1 MAPKQKKGLK
11 RDRSED
17 DLSSALSSALSS
29 PISSASVASGITY
42 QTTGTTDAIV
52 GDMRRLAH
60 TTPPR
65 VGPEMGARAAM
76 YSTSPGMPLSQT
88 YSVPST
94 PSSLSSEGEKK
105 KVTKSKKKRRKA
117 QNKKGG
123 RKTNKRKSRK
133 H

>member
-1 MAPKQKKGLK
+1 MPPKKIGKKRK
-11 RDRSED
+11 RSED

-52 GDMRRLAH
+52 GDMRRLVH

-65 VGPEMGARAAM
+65 VGPEMGNRAAM
-76 YSTSPGMPLSQT
+76 YSTSPGIPLSQT

-94 PSSLSSEGEKK
+94 PSSLSSEGEKR
-105 KVTKSKKKRRKA
+105 KVTKSKKKIRKA
-117 QNKKGG
+117 PNKKGG

>member
-17 DLSSALSSALSS
+17 DLSSALSS
-29 PISSASVASGITY
+29 PISSASIASGITY

-76 YSTSPGMPLSQT
+76 YSTSPGIPLSQI

-105 KVTKSKKKRRKA
+105 RVTKSKKKRRKA

>member
-17 DLSSALSSALSS
+17 DLSSALSS

-52 GDMRRLAH
+52 GDMQRLVH

-76 YSTSPGMPLSQT
+76 YTTSPGIPLSQT

-105 KVTKSKKKRRKA
+105 KVTKSRKKRRKA

>member
-17 DLSSALSSALSS
+17 DLSSALSS

-76 YSTSPGMPLSQT
+76 YSTSPGIPLSQI

>member
-1 MAPKQKKGLK
+1 MPPKQKKGLK
-11 RDRSED
+11 RNRSED
-17 DLSSALSSALSS
+17 DLSSALSS

-52 GDMRRLAH
+52 GDMRRLVH

-65 VGPEMGARAAM
+65 VGPEMGNRAAM
-76 YSTSPGMPLSQT
+76 YSTSPGIPLSQT
-88 YSVPST
+88 YSIPST

-105 KVTKSKKKRRKA
+105 KITKSKKKRRKA
-117 QNKKGG
+117 PNKKGG

-133 H
+133 Q

>member
-1 MAPKQKKGLK
+1 MPPKQKKGLK

-17 DLSSALSSALSS
+17 DLSSALSS

-52 GDMRRLAH
+52 GDMRRLVH

-76 YSTSPGMPLSQT
+76 YSTSPGIPLSQT

-105 KVTKSKKKRRKA
+105 R
-117 QNKKGG
+117 
-123 RKTNKRKSRK
+123 
-133 H
+133 

>member
-17 DLSSALSSALSS
+17 DLSSALSS
-29 PISSASVASGITY
+29 PISSASIASGITY
-42 QTTGTTDAIV
+42 QTSGTTDAIV
-52 GDMRRLAH
+52 GDMRRLVH

-76 YSTSPGMPLSQT
+76 YSTSPGIPLSQT

>member
-1 MAPKQKKGLK
+1 MPPKQKKGLK
-11 RDRSED
+11 RNRSED
-17 DLSSALSSALSS
+17 DLSSALSS

-52 GDMRRLAH
+52 GDMRRLVH

-65 VGPEMGARAAM
+65 VGPEMGNRAAM
-76 YSTSPGMPLSQT
+76 YSTSPGIPLSQT

>member
-17 DLSSALSSALSS
+17 DLSSALSS
-29 PISSASVASGITY
+29 PISSASIASGITY

-76 YSTSPGMPLSQT
+76 YSTSPGIPLSQI

-105 KVTKSKKKRRKA
+105 KL
-117 QNKKGG
+117 
-123 RKTNKRKSRK
+123 
-133 H
+133 

>member
-17 DLSSALSSALSS
+17 DLSSALSS

-52 GDMRRLAH
+52 GDMGRLAH

-65 VGPEMGARAAM
+65 VGREMGARAAM
-76 YSTSPGMPLSQT
+76 YSTSPGIPLSQT

-117 QNKKGG
+117 PNKKGG

>member
-17 DLSSALSSALSS
+17 DLSSALSS

-52 GDMRRLAH
+52 GDMRRLVH

-65 VGPEMGARAAM
+65 VGPEMGNRAAM
-76 YSTSPGMPLSQT
+76 YSTSPGIPLSQT

-123 RKTNKRKSRK
+123 RQTNKRKSRK

>member
-17 DLSSALSSALSS
+17 DLSSALSS

-42 QTTGTTDAIV
+42 QTSGTTDAIV
-52 GDMRRLAH
+52 GDMRRLVH

-65 VGPEMGARAAM
+65 VGPEMGNRAAM
-76 YSTSPGMPLSQT
+76 YSTSPGIPLSQT

-94 PSSLSSEGEKK
+94 PSSLSSECEKK
-105 KVTKSKKKRRKA
+105 ERVTKSKKKRRKA
-117 QNKKGG
+117 PNKKGG

>member
-17 DLSSALSSALSS
+17 DLSSALSS

-42 QTTGTTDAIV
+42 QTSGTTDAIV

-76 YSTSPGMPLSQT
+76 YSTSPGIPLSQT

>member
-1 MAPKQKKGLK
+1 MPPKQKKGLK

-17 DLSSALSSALSS
+17 DLSSALSS

-52 GDMRRLAH
+52 GDMRRLVH

-76 YSTSPGMPLSQT
+76 YSTSPGIPLSQT

>member
-1 MAPKQKKGLK
+1 MPPKKKKGVK
-11 RDRSED
+11 RNRSED
-17 DLSSALSSALSS
+17 DLSSALSS

-52 GDMRRLAH
+52 GRMRELGH

-65 VGPEMGARAAM
+65 GGPEMGNRAAI
-76 YSTSPGMPLSQT
+76 YSTSPGIPLSQT
-88 YSVPST
+88 YSIPST

-105 KVTKSKKKRRKA
+105 ERVTKSKKKRRKA

>member
-1 MAPKQKKGLK
+1 MGPKQEKKKGLK

-17 DLSSALSSALSS
+17 DLSSALSS

-42 QTTGTTDAIV
+42 QTSGTTDAIV

-76 YSTSPGMPLSQT
+76 YSTSPGIPLSQT

>member
-17 DLSSALSSALSS
+17 DLSSALSS

-76 YSTSPGMPLSQT
+76 YSTSPGIPLSQI

-105 KVTKSKKKRRKA
+105 RVTKSKKKRRKA

>member
-11 RDRSED
+11 RNRSED

-29 PISSASVASGITY
+29 PSVASGVTY

-52 GDMRRLAH
+52 GDMRRLVH

-65 VGPEMGARAAM
+65 VGPEMGNRAAM
-76 YSTSPGMPLSQT
+76 YSTSPGIHLSQT
-88 YSVPST
+88 YSIPST

-117 QNKKGG
+117 PNKKGG

>member
-11 RDRSED
+11 RNRSED
-17 DLSSALSSALSS
+17 DLSSVLSS

-52 GDMRRLAH
+52 GDMRRLVH

-65 VGPEMGARAAM
+65 VGSEMGNRAAM
-76 YSTSPGMPLSQT
+76 YSTSPGIPLSQT
-88 YSVPST
+88 YSIPST

>member
-17 DLSSALSSALSS
+17 DLSSALSS

-52 GDMRRLAH
+52 GDMQRLAH

-76 YSTSPGMPLSQT
+76 YTTSPGIPLSQT

-105 KVTKSKKKRRKA
+105 KVTKSRKKRRKA

>member
-17 DLSSALSSALSS
+17 DLSSALSS
-29 PISSASVASGITY
+29 PISSASLASGITY

-52 GDMRRLAH
+52 GDMRRLVH

-76 YSTSPGMPLSQT
+76 YSTSPGIPLSQT

-123 RKTNKRKSRK
+123 RKTNKRK